1 MDLKNFK
8 TDLTK
13 EHEGTWVELGDGAA
27 IKVARLNNPAFV
39 AKFRDM
45 PKHQAAALRRNTI
58 NDDELDRIFVE
69 ALVDAVL
76 LDWRGMDENG
86 SPLTYS
92 KVTAIRVLSDP
103 TYKDFRDLIVDEARD
118 MENFREDMLD
128 DTAKNSSSISDG
140 SSGSEEGAI

>member
-1 MDLKNFK
+1 MDLKNFR
-8 TDLTK
+8 TDLVK
-13 EHEGTWVELGDGAA
+13 ENEGVWIELGDGAA
-27 IKVARLNNPAFV
+27 IKIARLNNPAFV

-45 PKHQAAALRRNTI
+45 PKHQAASLRRGTI
-58 NDDELDRIFVE
+58 DDDELDRIFVE

-103 TYKDFRDLIVDEARD
+103 TYKDFRDLIVDEARNV
-118 MENFREDMLD
+118 ENFREEMLE

-140 SSGSEEGAI
+140 SSESEEEVI